1 MTPPLGSRHLRSFAI
16 GRPFAI
22 GRLFAIGSM
31 GLGWLVLG
39 SLAAPF
45 RAAAA
50 PSPASPAPPAAPV
63 AASQPQN
70 PAEQA
75 PPLTITI
82 DDLAGPKGPGSPTPK
97 HPHWKVEPGAAW
109 WGPGGDFGDGF
120 DDGWLW

>member
-1 MTPPLGSRHLRSFAI
+1 MTPPSGSRHLRPLTVA
-16 GRPFAI
+16 
-22 GRLFAIGSM
+22 
-31 GLGWLVLG
+31 WLVMG
-39 SLAAPF
+39 SLAMPF

-50 PSPASPAPPAAPV
+50 PSPAPPLAAG
-63 AASQPQN
+63 QPQN

-97 HPHWKVEPGAAW
+97 HPQWKVEPGAGW

>member
-1 MTPPLGSRHLRSFAI
+1 MTPPSGARHLRSFAI
-16 GRPFAI
+16 GRPFAF

-31 GLGWLVLG
+31 ALGWLAMG
-39 SLAAPF
+39 SLAMPL

-50 PSPASPAPPAAPV
+50 PPPAAQSSP
-63 AASQPQN
+63 SQS

-97 HPHWKVEPGAAW
+97 HPQWEVEPGAGW

>member
-1 MTPPLGSRHLRSFAI
+1 MTPRLGSRHLRSLA
-16 GRPFAI
+16 
-22 GRLFAIGSM
+22 
-31 GLGWLVLG
+31 LGWLAAG
-39 SLAAPF
+39 SLAMPL

-50 PSPASPAPPAAPV
+50 PSPAPPAAQSTP
-63 AASQPQN
+63 SQT
-70 PAEQA
+70 PAEQG

-97 HPHWKVEPGAAW
+97 HPQWEVEPGAAW

>member
-1 MTPPLGSRHLRSFAI
+1 MTPPSGSRHLRSFAI

-50 PSPASPAPPAAPV
+50 PSPAPPAAQSTP
-63 AASQPQN
+63 SQT
-70 PAEQA
+70 PAEQG

-97 HPHWKVEPGAAW
+97 HPQWQVEPGAGW